1 MKEHII
7 SISKIIVFLILF
19 FILCITMNYLCNPV
33 ISGDTEIVNG
43 FYGERENSLDVVY
56 LGGSASFVYYQPLK
70 AYKEY
75 GITSYDFG
83 ANTMQAELYPYMIN
97 EVYKKQNPKLL
108 IIDARAFQYRD
119 SEQPP
124 TEVAYRNVLSA
135 TPLSINKAKFIEKN
149 VRRVLKENNTLSYYF
164 SFIKFHSAEGKYSKT
179 QALKMMTHK
188 FKHPYKGFMFIP
200 KVEKEEYIDY
210 ETDEVQAPS
219 IDTIFVLNELL
230 DTLKEKDTKVL
241 FVVSPYVER
250 KEDKKIYNY
259 VEKRVKDAGFD
270 FIDANDY
277 RDEMKINYSTDF
289 YNPSHVNIYGSNKYT
304 DFINNYIKNNLNLID
319 HRKEKVYDS
328 WNELIEKWDADKQI
342 ISDET
347 DKEKEL
353 IEKND

>member
-1 MKEHII
+1 MKKHII
-7 SISKIIVFLILF
+7 SISKILVFLVI
-19 FILCITMNYLCNPV
+19 FIFLCITMNYLCNPTL
-33 ISGDTEIVNG
+33 SGDTEIING
-43 FYGERENSLDVVY
+43 FYGERKNSLDVVY

-75 GITSYDFG
+75 GITAYNFG
-83 ANTMQAELYPYMIN
+83 ANTMQAELYPYMVE
-97 EVYKKQNPKLL
+97 EVYKRQNPKLL
-108 IIDARAFQYRD
+108 IIDARAYQYRD
-119 SEQPP
+119 GEQPP
-124 TEVAYRNVLSA
+124 TEVAYRNVLSG
-135 TPLSINKAKFIEKN
+135 TPLSINKSNFIEEN
-149 VRRVLKENNTLSYYF
+149 VREVLQEDNTLPYYF

-179 QALKMMTHK
+179 QAIRMMLHK
-188 FKHPYKGFMFIP
+188 YKHPYKGFMFIP

-210 ETDEVQAPS
+210 ETAEEKAPFKETVQKL
-219 IDTIFVLNELL
+219 DELL
-230 DTLKEKDTKVL
+230 DTLKDKDTKVL
-241 FVVSPYVER
+241 FVVSPYIEQ
-250 KEDKKIYNY
+250 KEHKKIYNY
-259 VEKRVKDAGFD
+259 VAKRVKEAGYD

-277 RDEMKINYSTDF
+277 RDEMKINYNTDF

-353 IEKND
+353 IENND